1 MFTLTNLSILSGLLG
16 AGLVALTGS
25 LCAVGASGTS
35 TAGPQLAHMVYFK
48 LKDNSGNARAKLI
61 AACKLQLSKHEGEVA
76 FGVGTLA
83 GDMVRDVNDRDWDV
97 SLQIVFVNK
106 AAHDKYQDHPRHEQF
121 IAECKDNWEKVR
133 VFDTYLST
141 APDATASE

>member
-1 MFTLTNLSILSGLLG
+1 MFTPTNVSILSGLLG

-25 LCAVGASGTS
+25 LYAVGNGT
-35 TAGPQLAHMVYFK
+35 TAPEPQLAHMVYFK

-61 AACKLQLSKHEGEVA
+61 AACKLQLSKHEGEVG

-83 GDMVRDVNDRDWDV
+83 GDFVRDVNDRDWDV
-97 SLQIVFVNK
+97 SLQIVFINK
-106 AAHDKYQDHPRHEQF
+106 AAHDQYQHHPRHEQF

-133 VFDTYLST
+133 VFDTYLSPALD
-141 APDATASE
+141 APASK